1 MNARCAAIGLS
12 VVLMSLH
19 VGELPGAADGLPSV
33 RVVAPDASVFERADA
48 RSAVIAV
55 VHAGAIVDL
64 IDKGEG
70 WYWILLARDP
80 NGTRQPGWIQTDHVA
95 IVTAPT
101 SRGSLRTLH
110 EELAAQSARV
120 EQRRID
126 NRKATREDARKT
138 AESARAQARLE
149 EAARKVEAARRE
161 YEELTGKAA
170 DDAGGR

>member
-33 RVVAPDASVFERADA
+33 RVVAADASVFERADA

-70 WYWILLARDP
+70 WYWILLARDR
-80 NGTRQPGWIQTDHVA
+80 NGTRQPGWIQTDHVEVA
-95 IVTAPT
+95 TAPT
-101 SRGSLRTLH
+101 TRGALRTLH
-110 EELAAQSARV
+110 EDLTAQSATV
-120 EQRRID
+120 EHRRID
-126 NRKATREDARKT
+126 DRKATQAEARKT

-149 EAARKVEAARRE
+149 EAARKVEAARRA
-161 YEELTGKAA
+161 YDALTGKAA
-170 DDAGGR
+170 DAAVVR